1 MTLGDTVLV
10 IGGGDV
16 AMDCVTTAIQLGAKA
31 TIVYRRTIEEA
42 PADIDEVMAV
52 QSMGIPIIQEF
63 AQGEI
68 IGS

>member
-16 AMDCVTTAIQLGAKA
+16 AMDCVTTAKQLRKA

-63 AQGEI
+63 A
-68 IGS
+68 